1 MDYDRKVAVSRS
13 IWLSDWRPLAAALA
27 IGSFWLLIYVDNRT
41 STLDPVINF
50 LSPIIYIG
58 VVICAPMISLWGA
71 VRALIALIRV
81 RPKPGSS
88 LVFPRGQHRHL
99 IRLVL
104 HGRQFFCGPLS
115 LRLRRSQKERR

>member
-1 MDYDRKVAVSRS
+1 MDYDGKVAVRRS

-27 IGSFWLLIYVDNRT
+27 IGSFWLMVYVDNRT

-71 VRALIALIRV
+71 VRALTALIRV
-81 RPKPGSS
+81 RPNPGRAWFS
-88 LVFPRGQHRHL
+88 LAANIGTLLGWYYTAVNSFAGL
-99 IRLVL
+99 
-104 HGRQFFCGPLS
+104 
-115 LRLRRSQKERR
+115 